1 MTMYT
6 LESKSIKAGWD
17 AQRMG
22 STRARFE
29 VRDFWKYAIQAKHY
43 SWCKKVTS
51 ILETVRSV
59 KSRISCQRTVLL
71 APLTPCNSRACV
83 HRAWQIS
90 SRYSSC
96 FRIFISWLKYAFSLS
111 CSWAA
116 WLRRPIDNSAAALCF
131 NLPWAKLQKDSLPCQ
146 TWSFSDCSWGRQ
158 LSEVSRHSGPGV
170 HVTMSMQGSQTPHS
184 HHPST
189 ALPPPA
195 APAARNSMTPAD
207 SSLQKPS
214 LCLVCACSVV

>member
-1 MTMYT
+1 
-6 LESKSIKAGWD
+6 
-17 AQRMG
+17 MG
-22 STRARFE
+22 STHARFE

-131 NLPWAKLQKDSLPCQ
+131 NLPWAKRRIPC
-146 TWSFSDCSWGRQ
+146 
-158 LSEVSRHSGPGV
+158 LVKHEVFPIVAEDASCQRFHG
-170 HVTMSMQGSQTPHS
+170 
-184 HHPST
+184 
-189 ALPPPA
+189 
-195 APAARNSMTPAD
+195 TPAQVFTWQCRCRQVRLRTVTIPQLL
-207 SSLQKPS
+207 SHLQRHLLQVTPWR
-214 LCLVCACSVV
+214 LPTAHFRNHPCA